1 MFSQQPVVPAQWD
14 YISFDR
20 PGDGSEYHAQILLKG
35 NGDVLLQNI
44 ETGDARTIHADLPV
58 VDISYNL
65 RFTGNGVTLFPVV
78 MLGGELRYLYVLPQ
92 TNAPELVPEARVI
105 PHDEALQ
112 LNSGYFPLPKKI
124 RHVKR
129 LAKAFFSGAFYSSF
143 LYIDSDD
150 NLNYMVNVQ
159 GVGLVTTQL
168 ADVADFY
175 VYRHTITTLSGLNEY
190 ADDVHWPSFCGVAVK
205 TDGSVM
211 SILCTRTDTSHSTT
225 PVIQPYETYYPCRC
239 FSAVS
244 DIKLMRLGN
253 SGSREILLAVGTS
266 GAAEICITRTLGDAT
281 GNIDLYS
288 INDVEYRTGAD
299 RIRLHLCDTGFE
311 WFCTAPASFG
321 RLIVWKSAGEVQYR
335 VFLKNYDSAKGSWF
349 RELTMDEGKE
359 AGTLGIAQRMESSAC
374 YVTGLYE
381 VGSADYYGHLL
392 TKAGDITPFFA
403 PSGLSDAQKAVQDKY
418 YAGLKNVAGNLLGMA
433 SPAEAVTIPEG
444 TQVTGVVVS
453 GEEPAGTKRRVLF
466 KVGDTWN
473 RLDVAGGTA
482 SLSPCM
488 TDGASAVA
496 LPDAGAD
503 AAYILAHG
511 NTAEELSSVTAV
523 PGFSGQSVLPR
534 VALFAPAGAQV
545 GPRLG
550 LSLKMQR
557 STDTYVQQTESQEY
571 ALKGMRVVRATVAV
585 EEESGGKVEV
595 RALVRTGDAWSRELS
610 LDELKGQTG
619 DALKFRVTYTATTIG
634 VSKAHLARITVRL
647 RGVVQAG
654 ATGGEG
660 VLVTKTQS
668 FDTGMMY
675 SRLYVKHA
683 ALRDARISAD
693 VMFRETPK
701 RREMYKIAEGTGEAQ
716 TVKLSDTGIDF
727 SSLRL
732 FANDETIASFD
743 FNSMENTVSFLAPS
757 LCTVFAS
764 YAYEV
769 EPEVWQPMQAQ
780 ETQPYTNTRG
790 YASTSFAHEVTG
802 TAKGYSAVRIRLE
815 KPEGK
820 VEDALLGVGTGRL
833 QTFFLPHDAK
843 TDTIQL
849 KNGPDRVEARN
860 WSYDAEHRMLQVIAL
875 KDREVTASYEFTAE
889 NPKVY
894 GMVAAWNQ

>member
-1 MFSQQPVVPAQWD
+1 MFSQQPVVPAQWN
-14 YISFDR
+14 YFSFPYD
-20 PGDGSEYHAQILLKG
+20 HVQILLKG
-35 NGDVLLQNI
+35 NGDVLLQDI

-65 RFTGNGVTLFPVV
+65 RFSCDNHGILLPVV
-78 MLGGELRYLYVLPQ
+78 MLGGELRYLYVYPDA
-92 TNAPELVPEARVI
+92 NALEEARVV
-105 PHDEALQ
+105 PHNEALQ
-112 LNSGYFPLPKKI
+112 LVGRYFLPRTKI
-124 RHVKR
+124 SHVKR
-129 LAKAFFSGAFYSSF
+129 LAKAFSTGVFGSSF

-150 NLNYMVNVQ
+150 NLNYMVNVYNA
-159 GVGLVTTQL
+159 GIVTAQL

-175 VYRHTITTLSGLNEY
+175 VYRYEPAGLSAEELDHQGRWYANEN
-190 ADDVHWPSFCGVAVK
+190 HWPNFYGVAVK

-211 SILCTRTDTSHSTT
+211 SILCTRAGGRYAIN
-225 PVIQPYETYYPCRC
+225 PVIRSNKTYYPCVF

-253 SGSREILLAVGTS
+253 NGSRAFLLAVGTS
-266 GAAEICITRTLGDAT
+266 GAAEICLIST
-281 GNIDLYS
+281 GNDGNFSPDS
-288 INDVEYRTGAD
+288 IGNIYE
-299 RIRLHLCDTGFE
+299 INNNWLRLHLCDTGFE
-311 WFCTAPASFG
+311 WLCTAPASFG
-321 RLIVWKSAGEVQYR
+321 RLVVWKSAGEVQYR
-335 VFLKNYDSAKGSWF
+335 VLLETKDYDEVKAKGSWF

-743 FNSMENTVSFLAPS
+743 FNSMENTVSFSAPS

-780 ETQPYTNTRG
+780 ETQPYTNARG

-849 KNGPDRVEARN
+849 KNGPDRIEARN